1 MRNEQVA
8 IVCNRPENL
17 ALGGRGRGRG
27 RDGKRQTPSPPPHPA
42 PQFRAMEEKEKQ
54 KETKYD
60 GGFVY
65 GSMNA
70 LYEVEW

>member
-17 ALGGRGRGRG
+17 ALGGIGKDGR
-27 RDGKRQTPSPPPHPA
+27 RQTPAPPPHPM
-42 PQFRAMEEKEKQ
+42 PQFRATEEKEKQ
-54 KETKYD
+54 EEETKCD